1 MCFFQ
6 GEGVAFRGRALV
18 ELQTVL
24 GETPEVAVED
34 MPHDYRID
42 VSTSALRNKLFCWLL
57 NLSFKKVEDTT
68 R

>member
-1 MCFFQ
+1 MFYHMCSQ

-42 VSTSALRNKLFCWLL
+42 VSTSVLRNKYLC
-57 NLSFKKVEDTT
+57 
-68 R
+68 